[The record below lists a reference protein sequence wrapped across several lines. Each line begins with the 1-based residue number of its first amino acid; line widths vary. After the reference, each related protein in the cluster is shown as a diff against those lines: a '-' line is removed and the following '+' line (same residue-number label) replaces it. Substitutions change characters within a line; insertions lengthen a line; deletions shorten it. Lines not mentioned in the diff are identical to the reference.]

1 MDFRFRI
8 SDFGLS
14 GAEFVARRAIL
25 AKLTRHGFAF
35 DPHRAVLKVFFLPDG
50 HDLLQAINRVV
61 AGFKSYTAMGRS
73 NYDDDARFAYFY
85 PAKAMNYSN
94 AIDGPFLVSLIAD
107 LRQRLQGHL
116 RVSFVLQVKR
126 AAAFSVI
133 ARDPVKDDD

>member
-50 HDLLQAINRVV
+50 HDLLPAINRVM
-61 AGFKSYTAMGRS
+61 ACFKSYAAMGRS
-73 NYDDDARFAYFY
+73 NYDYDARFAYFY

-94 AIDGPFLVSLIAD
+94 AIDGAFLLSLLVD
-107 LRQRLQGHL
+107 FGQRL
-116 RVSFVLQVKR
+116 
-126 AAAFSVI
+126 
-133 ARDPVKDDD
+133 RD